1 MPEIAEVKHSSYG
14 LGVAILIVIAELRLR
29 SNIALKVA
37 ELRLWKFFLQ
47 VAELRL
53 RTLKKLRVP
62 TSAC

>member
-1 MPEIAEVKHSSYG
+1 MPEIAEVKHSSCG

-53 RTLKKLRVP
+53 RTL
-62 TSAC
+62 

>member
-1 MPEIAEVKHSSYG
+1 VAKNMPEIAEVKHSSCG

-53 RTLKKLRVP
+53 RTL
-62 TSAC
+62 